1 MSASDGN
8 HLGPQ
13 NFSQFHKMS
22 QCPTQPARRL
32 AEYLPYQRQRAQEQA
47 SAVGSF
53 EQADISLD
61 ARRTDHRCLTNG
73 SPNTD
78 TRFTLSDM
86 QQLMLPSETFEI
98 AGVSA
103 QCDGDPTTGHSS
115 YLADL
120 KAPEAQPRFLPIND
134 FTGRLSAVGDRLERV
149 IEVAIQETSRGIERI
164 ARLEAQ
170 AERITD
176 SIDALLC
183 GTLPGGESVGHGNR

>member
-8 HLGPQ
+8 HLYPK
-13 NFSQFHKMS
+13 NFPKFHKMS
-22 QCPTQPARRL
+22 QCPTQPTRQL

-53 EQADISLD
+53 EPADISVD
-61 ARRTDHRCLTNG
+61 TRRTDHQCPTNG

-78 TRFTLSDM
+78 TQFTLSDM

-98 AGVSA
+98 AGLST
-103 QCDGDPTTGHSS
+103 QCDGDPTAGHSS

-120 KAPEAQPRFLPIND
+120 KAPDAQPRFLPIND
-134 FTGRLSAVGDRLERV
+134 FTGRLSAVGDRLEQV
-149 IEVAIQETSRGIERI
+149 TEVAIRETSRGIERI

-170 AERITD
+170 VEMITD
-176 SIDALLC
+176 SIDALLW
-183 GTLPGGESVGHGNR
+183 GTLPGGESVGYGNK